1 MADAD
6 QRYSEEYV
14 DRVNAQVISLSP
26 AVSLGHNMLALS
38 NALANVYISAA
49 SQHQL
54 NNTMAM
60 AAAMQ
65 NINGAGEADISQRTT
80 TEAMDL
86 LKQVIATAQQ
96 ER

>member
-6 QRYSEEYV
+6 HRYTDEYV
-14 DRVNAQVISLSP
+14 DRVNAQVIALSP

-49 SQHQL
+49 NQHQL
-54 NNTMAM
+54 NNMMAM

-65 NINGAGEADISQRTT
+65 NINGAGHADISQRTT

-86 LKQVIATAQQ
+86 LKQVIAAVQSH
-96 ER
+96 

>member
-6 QRYSEEYV
+6 HRYTDEYV
-14 DRVNAQVISLSP
+14 DRVNAQVIALSP

-49 SQHQL
+49 TQQQL
-54 NNTMAM
+54 NSMTAM

-65 NINGAGEADISQRTT
+65 NINGAGTAKLQERTT
-80 TEAMDL
+80 TEALDL
-86 LKQVIATAQQ
+86 LKQVIAKVQAD
-96 ER
+96 

>member
-1 MADAD
+1 MSDPY
-6 QRYSEEYV
+6 RPETVEH
-14 DRVNAQVISLSP
+14 VNVVNEQVIALSP

-49 SQHQL
+49 TQHQL
-54 NNTMAM
+54 NDMMAM

-65 NINGAGEADISQRTT
+65 NINGAGDARLVCRTT

-86 LKQVIATAQQ
+86 LKQVLADA
-96 ER
+96 EAR